1 MLVKAFELSCIRRQ
15 SLKFARLLEN
25 QSSNMKTLK
34 ALADPNLKH
43 DAIAAMRHPRPHKR
57 TSIHK
62 ASGKSQSSHQ
72 YASHLRRCIFVF
84 QNCGVSHIGIFVKLE
99 YCAAAKVSV
108 DWVRASDVVAPQSP
122 HDGRARDDDFFTST
136 EPGPPALHVFQQDG
150 GWHWGITVPRS
161 AGSGFKLIAFSTDI
175 FSTEDTA
182 QRDGDRALASIVATD
197 VH

>member
-1 MLVKAFELSCIRRQ
+1 MLVKAFELSCVRRQ
-15 SLKFARLLEN
+15 SLKVARLLEN

-43 DAIAAMRHPRPHKR
+43 DTIAAMRYPRPHKR
-57 TSIHK
+57 TSIHE

-84 QNCGVSHIGIFVKLE
+84 QNCGVSCIGIFAKLE

-108 DWVRASDVVAPQSP
+108 DWVRASDVVAPQSA

-136 EPGPPALHVFQQDG
+136 EPCTSCAPRVPARWRLALGHHGSSLRGIRLQTDRIQYRHLFHGRHCPTRRRSGIGLHRR
-150 GWHWGITVPRS
+150 H
-161 AGSGFKLIAFSTDI
+161 
-175 FSTEDTA
+175 
-182 QRDGDRALASIVATD
+182 
-197 VH
+197 